1 VEAAADECAVGAL
14 LKGILK
20 GLSLPTARN
29 GEPSEDID
37 SADIDAVYAE
47 EGEGIEGKEGVMAT
61 RVRSCAMTSG
71 WVKQGGL

>member
-14 LKGILK
+14 LKGLLK
-20 GLSLPTARN
+20 GLPTARN

-37 SADIDAVYAE
+37 SADIDVVYAGEGGGIE
-47 EGEGIEGKEGVMAT
+47 EGEEGVMAT
-61 RVRSCAMTSG
+61 RVRSCAMTRG